1 MLTHGDFFELDSF
14 EHIGLFD
21 KEGPVWNSLKNIK
34 GYIEENIAPNV
45 SEIRKKGGMISKTL
59 IIFDSEI
66 ITDGFELEAGSPCKG
81 DFSVKVDGK
90 RLEGAS
96 VLFAGASIQDDQV
109 QIGRGTV
116 VEPGA
121 LIKGPTII
129 GGNSEIRHGAY
140 IRGSTLI
147 GDRCIVG
154 HATEMKNAV
163 MLDRVTAGHFAYI
176 GDSILG
182 SDVNLGAGT
191 KLANLSI
198 VGSQV
203 NLRIDGVLHRTG
215 LKKFGAILGDSCET
229 GCNSVT
235 SPGALIGKKSIVVP
249 NATVP
254 NGYHPPRTII
264 R

>member
-1 MLTHGDFFELDSF
+1 MLAPSDFFELDSF
-14 EHIGLFD
+14 EHSNLFD
-21 KEGPVWNSLKNIK
+21 DTAPVWNSLSNIK

-45 SEIRKKGGMISKTL
+45 SEIRLEGDTL
-59 IIFDSEI
+59 QRTLVIFEGEI
-66 ITDGFELEAGSPCKG
+66 ITDGFELEIGSP
-81 DFSVKVDGK
+81 VKNEFTVKIDGK
-90 RLEGAS
+90 KADCAS
-96 VLFAGASIQDDQV
+96 VLFSGASLLDDTV
-109 QIGRGTV
+109 QIGEGTV

-129 GGNSEIRHGAY
+129 GRRSEIRQGAY
-140 IRGSTLI
+140 IRGSALI
-147 GDRCIVG
+147 GERCIVG

-163 MLDRVTAGHFAYI
+163 MIDRVTAGHFAYI

-198 VGSQV
+198 IRSQV
-203 NLRIDGVLHRTG
+203 TLKIDGVVQKTG

-235 SPGALIGKKSIVVP
+235 SPGTLLGKRSIVAP

-254 NGYHPPRTII
+254 NGYHPPKSII